1 MKKSRIQGIYPYGYK
16 DCFSMKSSFQI
27 FNNISNFRYGMST
40 RADGSMLLPERSR
53 TQATQKNHDT
63 FFRKEGID
71 PASIVSPLLTA
82 GNNVAVVTE
91 ADRGTIVRNVDGLI
105 TDRLNIVLTV
115 TIADCLPIFLHDP
128 DKHVIGLVHAGW
140 KGLAANV
147 VAAAIDTLEQ
157 TFDANPL
164 DLLVTVGP
172 SIGPC
177 HYEVG
182 NDVAEKF
189 FQYPDAI
196 QRKEGK
202 IFLDLRFIA
211 VQQCLALAVR
221 PEHIVVSSECTYE
234 NETLFS
240 ARRDKKEP
248 VEAMVAY
255 IVQNA

>member
-1 MKKSRIQGIYPYGYK
+1 
-16 DCFSMKSSFQI
+16 
-27 FNNISNFRYGMST
+27 MSA

-53 TQATQKNHDT
+53 TQATQKNRDT
-63 FFRKEGID
+63 FFRKEGLD
-71 PASIVSPLLTA
+71 PASVVSPLLTA

-105 TDRLNIVLTV
+105 TDRFNVVLTV
-115 TIADCLPIFLHDP
+115 TIADCLPVFFFDP
-128 DKHVIGLVHAGW
+128 DKHIIGLVHAGW

-147 VAAAIDTLEQ
+147 LAAAIDTLEQ

-164 DLLVTVGP
+164 DVLVAIGP

-177 HYEVG
+177 HYDVG

-189 FQYPDAI
+189 FQYPEAI
-196 QRKEGK
+196 QRREGK
-202 IFLDLRFIA
+202 IILDLRLIA
-211 VQQCLALAVR
+211 VQQCLALAVQ
-221 PEHIVVSSECTYE
+221 PEHIEISPDCTYE
-234 NETLFS
+234 NETMFS